1 MRILILDDDATLR
14 AELATFLSL
23 NGHEPVLA
31 ANLAEARQILAR
43 DPSWRPGSGRDPA
56 PAVDLVLADL
66 YLGAERG
73 SEILPVAGKIPIVM
87 ISGAG
92 GVREAVDA
100 LKGGAWD
107 FLEKPVDP
115 DRLLGIIRNLSRN
128 LAAERGIEALR
139 QAWLAEHAAFSP
151 GSPFEA
157 ALDEARRV
165 GASPLSILVT
175 GPSGCGKEIIARW
188 AHYGSSRSGEAFVSV
203 NCAAISPELAD
214 AAFFGARRGAYT
226 GADTDRPGWFQAAN
240 GGTLFLDEIGEIPL
254 ATQAKL
260 LRAVESGEV
269 QRVGSTEPE
278 RVSLRIVSATN
289 RDLAAEVRVGRFR
302 EDLLWRL
309 AQAIIRVPALSGRRM
324 DIAPLAAFFLERSRG
339 SRSGV
344 PGIALS
350 SDAMAWLESRSWP
363 GNARELRALIE
374 RAAWLVEDHSIDA
387 AFLAR
392 LSGDDNATSSLNAGL
407 DRNIPIRQADSADS
421 LLPLREAREN
431 FEQDHVRRA
440 LEAASGSVTGAAA
453 ILGMLPNNL
462 SRKMRELGL
471 GRPGRERR

>member
-23 NGHEPVLA
+23 NGHEPIQA
-31 ANLAEARQILAR
+31 ANLAEARQILAL
-43 DPSWRPGSGRDPA
+43 GPA
-56 PAVDLVLADL
+56 PGPKRSPAPDLVLADL

-73 SEILPVAGKIPIVM
+73 SDILAETKTIPVIM

-92 GVREAVDA
+92 GIRDAVEA
-100 LKGGAWD
+100 LKNGAWD
-107 FLEKPVDP
+107 FLEKPIEA
-115 DRLLGIIRNLSRN
+115 DRLLGIVRNLSRG

-139 QAWLAEHAAFSP
+139 RAWLVEHAAFAP

-165 GASPLSILVT
+165 GASPLSILVS
-175 GPSGCGKEIIARW
+175 GPSGSGKEIIARW
-188 AHYGSSRSGEAFVSV
+188 AHYGSSRSGEAFVAV

-214 AAFFGARRGAYT
+214 TAFFGARRGAYT
-226 GADTDRPGWFQAAN
+226 GADSDRPGWFQAAD
-240 GGTLFLDEIGEIPL
+240 GGTLFLDEVGEIPL

-278 RVSLRIVSATN
+278 RVSLRIVSASN

-309 AQAIIRVPALSGRRM
+309 AQATIRVPPLSDRCQ
-324 DIAPLAAFFLERSRG
+324 DIAPLAAFFLERARG
-339 SRSGV
+339 SNS
-344 PGIALS
+344 GIALS
-350 SDAMAWLESRSWP
+350 SDAMAWLESRNWP
-363 GNARELRALIE
+363 GNARELRAVIE
-374 RAAWLVEDHSIDA
+374 RAAWLVEDLHIDA
-387 AFLAR
+387 AC
-392 LSGDDNATSSLNAGL
+392 LSRISAADATNSSLHEGMS
-407 DRNIPIRQADSADS
+407 RNMPIQEADASES
-421 LLPLREAREN
+421 LLPLREAREE
-431 FEQDHVRRA
+431 FERNHVSRA
-440 LEAASGSVTGAAA
+440 LEVAGGSVAGAAA

-462 SRKMRELGL
+462 SRKVRELGL
-471 GRPGRERR
+471 SRPERSSR